1 MNKLI
6 DFISIRQKFDSTTL
20 NQIIESFTTAM
31 VWQDEQL
38 KEYTD
43 KKLSYSA
50 KEKIEQ
56 TCRTFY
62 TFVLADEYL
71 LNELLDHGGS
81 STGHDLSLQLLG
93 HGVGFWENKN
103 TKQLDQLLDLL
114 VDKKVLKPFRLF
126 YCDQWDHIEW
136 DAC

>member
-1 MNKLI
+1 MV
-6 DFISIRQKFDSTTL
+6 FFSMRQKFDTTTL
-20 NQIIESFTTAM
+20 QQLVKGFTNAII
-31 VWQDEQL
+31 WQEEQL
-38 KEYTD
+38 DQYTD
-43 KKLSYSA
+43 KSVSYNA
-50 KEKIEQ
+50 KGKIESV
-56 TCRTFY
+56 CRTFY
-62 TFVLADEYL
+62 MFCLADHHL
-71 LNELLDHGGS
+71 LEELLDHGAEES
-81 STGHDLSLQLLG
+81 GHDLALQMLG